1 MDNETDHIRHIL
13 LYYYNK
19 EKTATYAHQ
28 KICAVYGKDTIKLRA
43 CQKWF
48 KKFRGGDFSI
58 QDKARC
64 GRPTNIIDD
73 DLKALIDD
81 DRHITVRQVAE
92 KLNSSKTTIADRLS
106 KLGYS
111 KKLDVWVP
119 HNLTESQL
127 LVRITT
133 CDFLLKRNQNEPFLK
148 RLITGD
154 EKWIVYNNIQRK
166 RSWCKHNES
175 APTTSKADTH
185 QRKVMLSIWWDY
197 KGIIYFEIQPR
208 NVTINSNIYCQQLTN
223 LNEAL
228 QKKRP
233 DLVNRK
239 GIVFH
244 HDNAR
249 PHTSLV
255 TQKKLLE
262 LGWDVLPHPPYSPD
276 IAPSDYHLFRSLQ
289 NSLSDKTF
297 TTDSSIKSHLES
309 FVEQKDKH
317 FFESGIMSL
326 PERWQQIIVQNGAYI
341 C

>member
-1 MDNETDHIRHIL
+1 MDNKNEHIRHVL

-19 EKTATYAHQ
+19 GKTATNAHQ
-28 KICAVYGKDTIKLRA
+28 KICAVYGKDRIQLRT

-48 KKFRGGDFSI
+48 KKFRGGSVSV
-58 QDKARC
+58 QDEARC

-73 DLKALIDD
+73 DLKAFIKD
-81 DRHITVRQVAE
+81 DRHITVRELADI
-92 KLNSSKTTIADRLS
+92 LPSSKTSIADRLK

-111 KKLDVWVP
+111 QKLDVWVP
-119 HNLTESQL
+119 HTLTESQL
-127 LVRITT
+127 MLRIST
-133 CDFLLKRNQNEPFLK
+133 CDNLLKRNQKEPFLK
-148 RLITGD
+148 FLITGD
-154 EKWIVYNNIQRK
+154 EKWIVYNNMQRK
-166 RSWCKHNES
+166 RSWCKHDEQ
-175 APTTSKADTH
+175 APTTCKPDIH

-197 KGIIYFEIQPR
+197 KGVIYFELLPK
-208 NVTINSNIYCQQLTN
+208 NETINSNIYCQQLIN

-233 DLVNRK
+233 ELVNRK
-239 GIVFH
+239 GVVFH

-276 IAPSDYHLFRSLQ
+276 MAPTDYHLFRSLQ
-289 NSLSDKTF
+289 NSLSNKTF
-297 TTDSSIKSHLES
+297 TTDSSIKLHLEK
-309 FVEQKDKH
+309 FVEQKDKQ
-317 FFESGIMSL
+317 FFESGIMTL

>member
-1 MDNETDHIRHIL
+1 MDNKNEHIRHVL

-19 EKTATYAHQ
+19 GKTATNTHT
-28 KICAVYGKDTIKLRA
+28 KIIAVYGKDIIKLRT

-48 KKFRGGDFSI
+48 KKFRTGNFSL
-58 QDKARC
+58 QDEARS
-64 GRPTNIIDD
+64 GRPINIIKD

-81 DRHITVRQVAE
+81 DRHISVRQLAE
-92 KLNSSKTTIADRLS
+92 ILHSSKTSIADRLR

-119 HNLTESQL
+119 HHLTESQL
-127 LVRITT
+127 LIRITT
-133 CDFLLKRNQNEPFLK
+133 CDILLKRNRNEPFLK

-166 RSWCKHNES
+166 RSWCKHGEP
-175 APTTSKADTH
+175 APTTSHPDIH

-197 KGIIYFEIQPR
+197 KGIIYFEIQPK
-208 NVTINSNIYCQQLTN
+208 NVTINSNIYCEQLTN

-228 QKKRP
+228 KKKRP
-233 DLVNRK
+233 ELANRK

-289 NSLSDKTF
+289 NSLVDKTF
-297 TTDSSIKSHLES
+297 TTDSSIKLHLES
-309 FVEQKDKH
+309 FVEQKDKY
-317 FFESGIMSL
+317 FFESGIMAL
-326 PERWQQIIVQNGAYI
+326 AERWEQIIVQNGAYI